1 MHILLSKEL
10 LMSKKKTENN
20 NSYDKKLAFKNNASF
35 ISCISKINNA
45 FIGVA
50 ENLDVAMSKYN
61 LFESS
66 KNYKK
71 TTGSL

>member
-1 MHILLSKEL
+1 
-10 LMSKKKTENN
+10 MSKKKTENN

-50 ENLDVAMSKYN
+50 ENLDVAMSIIIYLNPVKIIKRQQVYETIIEVN
-61 LFESS
+61 
-66 KNYKK
+66 
-71 TTGSL
+71 